1 MMRKNPFSLLSMAIF
16 AALFVVTVSSVQA
29 EDKALSDRAKAADKN
44 NNGLIERNEA
54 GGPLAANFDE
64 MDCDKNGGLDGAE
77 IRGFFTGAGC
87 PDSAP
92 KAAAAPAASKYPPLS
107 DRAKGLDAN
116 NNGLVDRD
124 EARGPLQAN
133 FDDMDC
139 DKNGGL
145 DGAEIPAFFQGKSC
159 ADLKPKAAAAAPA
172 ASKYPP
178 LNERAKGLD
187 SNNNGLV
194 DRDEARGPLQ
204 ANFDDMDCDK
214 NGGLDGAEI
223 PAFFQGKSCVDLKPK
238 TASAAPAAKPAAEG
252 RPAGRRAGGRPPQS
266 VQLGDALVEAITDT
280 YRVVGRAVALQRGPV
295 AARVSG
301 AIDAINVGVGARVA
315 KGDVLV
321 SLAKSKLEAER
332 RRIAAQVARQQTNMR
347 NAERE
352 LQRIKNLQKSAAF
365 SRARFEDLEG
375 QVAERRAQ
383 LAEVRAALNSILI
396 DIANTSIKAP
406 YDAVVVDKH
415 VEVGGFVNVGAPVVT
430 LLNEKALEVEAD
442 VASTRVS
449 GLTIWSSA
457 SVISENGDKFP
468 ATVKTIIPDENTR
481 TRTRPVRL
489 TVDFGADGGE
499 FAHNQSVSVEL
510 PIASD
515 KKIVTVHKDA
525 VVSRA
530 NGSVV
535 FVVTGTSAAMR
546 TVRIGRGIGNKFEI
560 LEGLK
565 GGEKVVVRGNERLG
579 AGGTVKVIN

>member
-1 MMRKNPFSLLSMAIF
+1 MMRMINLSPRIMVAASALLVLCASTSLA
-16 AALFVVTVSSVQA
+16 Q
-29 EDKALSDRAKAADKN
+29 DRALSDRAKAADKN
-44 NNGLIERNEA
+44 NNGLIERSEA

-87 PDSAP
+87 PKPAP
-92 KAAAAPAASKYPPLS
+92 KAAAAPAASKYPPLNE
-107 DRAKGLDAN
+107 RAKGLDAN
-116 NNGLVDRD
+116 NNGLVDRN

-159 ADLKPKAAAAAPA
+159 ADLT
-172 ASKYPP
+172 
-178 LNERAKGLD
+178 
-187 SNNNGLV
+187 
-194 DRDEARGPLQ
+194 
-204 ANFDDMDCDK
+204 
-214 NGGLDGAEI
+214 
-223 PAFFQGKSCVDLKPK
+223 PK
-238 TASAAPAAKPAAEG
+238 TASGASAAKPAAKPAAGG
-252 RPAGRRAGGRPPQS
+252 RPTGRRAGGRPPQS
-266 VQLGDALVEAITDT
+266 VQLDDARIEVITDT
-280 YRVVGRAVALQRGPV
+280 YTVVGRLVALQRGPV

-301 AIDAINVGVGARVA
+301 AIDAVNVGVGARVA

-352 LQRIKNLQKSAAF
+352 LQRIKNLKQSAAF

-375 QVAERRAQ
+375 QVAERHAQ
-383 LAEVRAALNSILI
+383 LEEVRAALNSIQI
-396 DIANTSIKAP
+396 DIANASIKAP

-430 LLNEKALEVEAD
+430 LLNEKALEVEAE
-442 VASTRVS
+442 VVSTRVS
-449 GLTIWSSA
+449 GLSIGAAA
-457 SVISENGDKFP
+457 SVISESGDKFP
-468 ATVKTIIPDENTR
+468 AKVKTIIPDDNTR

-489 TVDFGADGGE
+489 SVDFGNDGGK

-510 PIASD
+510 PIANGQ
-515 KKIVTVHKDA
+515 KIVTVHKDA

-535 FVVTGTSAAMR
+535 FVVTGTTAAMR

-579 AGGTVKVIN
+579 AGGAVKVIN

>member
-1 MMRKNPFSLLSMAIF
+1 MMRKNLFSLLSMAVF
-16 AALFVVTVSSVQA
+16 AALFVVTVSSAQA
-29 EDKALSDRAKAADKN
+29 QDKALSDRAKAADKN
-44 NNGLIERNEA
+44 NNGLIERSEA

-87 PDSAP
+87 PEAAS
-92 KAAAAPAASKYPPLS
+92 KAAAAPAASKYPPLNE
-107 DRAKGLDAN
+107 RAKGLDTN

-159 ADLKPKAAAAAPA
+159 ADLKPKT
-172 ASKYPP
+172 
-178 LNERAKGLD
+178 
-187 SNNNGLV
+187 V
-194 DRDEARGPLQ
+194 
-204 ANFDDMDCDK
+204 
-214 NGGLDGAEI
+214 
-223 PAFFQGKSCVDLKPK
+223 
-238 TASAAPAAKPAAEG
+238 SAAPAAKPAAKPSAG
-252 RPAGRRAGGRPPQS
+252 GAPAGRRAGGRPPQS
-266 VQLGDALVEAITDT
+266 VQLDDAKVEAITDT
-280 YRVVGRAVALQRGPV
+280 YTVVGRVVALQRGPLS
-295 AARVSG
+295 ARVSG
-301 AIDAINVGVGARVA
+301 AIDEVNVGVGARVS

-321 SLAKSKLEAER
+321 SLSKSKFEAER
-332 RRIAAQVARQQTNMR
+332 RRIAAQVERQQTSFR

-352 LQRIKNLQKSAAF
+352 LQRIKNLQQSAAF

-383 LAEVRAALNSILI
+383 LAEVQAALNSIQI

-415 VEVGGFVNVGAPVVT
+415 VEIGGFVNVGAPVVT

-442 VASTRVS
+442 VVSTRVS
-449 GLTIWSSA
+449 GLAIGSTA
-457 SVISENGDKFP
+457 SVYSENGDKFS
-468 ATVKTIIPDENTR
+468 AKVKTIIPDDNTR

-489 TVDFGADGGE
+489 TVDFGTGGAT

-510 PIASD
+510 PITSGQ
-515 KKIVTVHKDA
+515 KIVTVHKDA

-530 NGSVV
+530 NGNVV
-535 FVVTGTSAAMR
+535 FVVTGATAAMR

-579 AGGTVKVIN
+579 AGGAVKVLN

>member
-1 MMRKNPFSLLSMAIF
+1 MMHKNPFSLLSMAIF

-159 ADLKPKAAAAAPA
+159 
-172 ASKYPP
+172 
-178 LNERAKGLD
+178 
-187 SNNNGLV
+187 
-194 DRDEARGPLQ
+194 
-204 ANFDDMDCDK
+204 
-214 NGGLDGAEI
+214 
-223 PAFFQGKSCVDLKPK
+223 VDLKPK
-238 TASAAPAAKPAAEG
+238 TASAAPAAKPAAGG

-280 YRVVGRAVALQRGPV
+280 YTVVGRAVALQRGPV

-375 QVAERRAQ
+375 QVAER
-383 LAEVRAALNSILI
+383 LWL
-396 DIANTSIKAP
+396 P
-406 YDAVVVDKH
+406 Y
-415 VEVGGFVNVGAPVVT
+415 
-430 LLNEKALEVEAD
+430 
-442 VASTRVS
+442 
-449 GLTIWSSA
+449 
-457 SVISENGDKFP
+457 
-468 ATVKTIIPDENTR
+468 
-481 TRTRPVRL
+481 
-489 TVDFGADGGE
+489 
-499 FAHNQSVSVEL
+499 
-510 PIASD
+510 
-515 KKIVTVHKDA
+515 
-525 VVSRA
+525 
-530 NGSVV
+530 
-535 FVVTGTSAAMR
+535 
-546 TVRIGRGIGNKFEI
+546 
-560 LEGLK
+560 
-565 GGEKVVVRGNERLG
+565 
-579 AGGTVKVIN
+579 